1 MRRNRTFF
9 GVALVLLMLSFLP
22 NVKAFQSEKYRDI
35 TPVPQ
40 SFQSA
45 EGVFVVNEQFSIGIK
60 GNPDPRLYDAATRFL
75 RRLSGRTGVFL
86 KQGYVTEK
94 NKGLD
99 GQLIID
105 VSRPG
110 QLQLGEDE
118 SYSIVIN
125 SEQLLV
131 EAVTDLGAMHGLET
145 LLQLLTFSA
154 GQPVIANGQ
163 VVDAPRFPWRG
174 LMMDVSRHF
183 QPIEVVKRNIDGLS
197 AVKMNVLHLHL
208 SDDQGFRVEVDSYP
222 QLYQKGSDGQYFTKS
237 ELKTIVK
244 YAADRG
250 IRVVPEFDV
259 PGHATA
265 WLAAMPELG
274 SHPDRTSYTI
284 ERNAG
289 IFNPTLNPINEKTY
303 EVLEAV
309 FTEMAEIFPDEYFH
323 IGGDE
328 NEGKDW
334 DANADIQA
342 FKEAHGLADNHQLQ
356 NHFNKRLLI
365 VLEGLGKKMVGWDE
379 ILQEGLPK
387 TAVIQSWRGIEAL
400 MSSARQGYQTFL
412 SNGYYIDL
420 LHSVENHYVV
430 DPLPADHELS
440 EVEASNIVGGEATMW
455 AELVVPQT
463 VDSRIWPR
471 TAAIAE
477 RLWSPREVNDLK
489 DLYRRLEILSVQLEE
504 LGLLHL
510 ASREMI
516 LRKIANGHDPAPL
529 RLISNLSGPMQG
541 YTRNPGGTMYQSYS
555 PMTLWADACVA
566 DDKDSYEFRFIV
578 DELLAENSVES
589 HEQIAAFVAN
599 WQANHGALEEMLP
612 SAPLTQAA
620 YDLSFKLNQAGE
632 VALQALTFF
641 AEGQQPSDQWLE
653 SARSTLEK
661 AKEQSGRTELRPVGE
676 IERLVN
682 RLTSTN

>member
-1 MRRNRTFF
+1 MKRNMRFF
-9 GVALVLLMLSFLP
+9 GVALVLLTALFLP
-22 NVKAFQSEKYRDI
+22 NANAFQADKYSDV

-40 SFQSA
+40 SFQVA
-45 EGVFVVNEQFSIGIK
+45 NGVFEVDEDFKVAIQ
-60 GNPDPRLYDAATRFL
+60 GNPDNRLFDASTRFL

-86 KQGYVTEK
+86 KSGYVTEK
-94 NKGLD
+94 NLGAQ
-99 GQLIID
+99 GNLIIN

-110 QLQLGEDE
+110 QLVLGEDE
-118 SYSIVIN
+118 SYSIVVS
-125 SEQLLV
+125 SEQIMLN
-131 EAVTDLGAMHGLET
+131 AVTDLGAMHGLET
-145 LLQLLTFSA
+145 LLQLLSFQE
-154 GQPVIANGQ
+154 GQAVVANGQ
-163 VVDAPRFPWRG
+163 IVDAPRFPWRG

-183 QPIEVVKRNIDGLS
+183 QPVDVIKRNIDGLA

-222 QLYQKGSDGQYFTKS
+222 ELYQKGSDGQYFTKYD
-237 ELKTIVK
+237 LKQIVK

-274 SHPDRTSYTI
+274 SNPDVKEYSI

-289 IFNPTLNPINEKTY
+289 IFNPTLNPIKEKTY

-334 DANADIQA
+334 DANPQIQA
-342 FKEAHGLADNHQLQ
+342 FKKEHGYTDNHQLQ

-400 MSSARQGYQTFL
+400 MNSARQGYQTFL

-420 LHSVENHYVV
+420 LHSVEDHYFV
-430 DPLPADHELS
+430 DPLPANHTLS
-440 EVEASNIVGGEATMW
+440 EVEATNIVGGEATMW
-455 AELVVPQT
+455 AELVVSQT

-477 RLWSPREVNDLK
+477 RLWSPQEVADLK

-516 LRKIANGHDPAPL
+516 LRKLANGHDPEPL
-529 RLISNLSGPMQG
+529 RVISNLSGPLQG
-541 YTRNPGGTMYQSYS
+541 YTRNPGGTMYKSHS
-555 PMTLWADACVA
+555 PFTLWADACVA
-566 DDKDSYEFRFIV
+566 DDKDSYDFRFAM
-578 DELLAENSVES
+578 DDLLRDGSQEAHEELALAL
-589 HEQIAAFVAN
+589 AA
-599 WQANHGALEEMLP
+599 WKTNHAALEELAQAAP
-612 SAPLTQAA
+612 LSAPALE
-620 YDLSFKLNQAGE
+620 LSIKLNQAAQ
-632 VALQALTFF
+632 VAEEALVYFS
-641 AEGQQPSDQWLE
+641 EGKQPSTQWLE
-653 SARSTLEK
+653 SAKATLEK
-661 AKEQSGRTELRPVGE
+661 AKEQSGRTELRPVAE

-682 RLTSTN
+682 RLTTIN